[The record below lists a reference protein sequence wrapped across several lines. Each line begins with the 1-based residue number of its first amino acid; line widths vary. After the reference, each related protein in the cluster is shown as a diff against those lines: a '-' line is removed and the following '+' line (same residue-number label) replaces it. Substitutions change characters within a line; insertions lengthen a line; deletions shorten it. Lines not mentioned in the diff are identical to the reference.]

1 MFLLRR
7 LCNKWR
13 GQKELNHG
21 LSINI
26 REILKLKQIGSAWLV
41 DPHKTSNVYLGQ
53 VHSLPRYLI
62 QFTLLGI
69 QLTHHWSEVDQHCY
83 PLFWWNF
90 FFFQKQNNF
99 GTELLCHRCSRYP
112 ENIIKY
118 IKLIML
124 GVRLLFQRQLL
135 VILFWLFV
143 WWEGEGGRLKDEN
156 KNEWILITNDT
167 SMKKRFICI
176 CKQS

>member
-1 MFLLRR
+1 MEGTKRIKSWSFHQYSR
-7 LCNKWR
+7 NSEGETTWI
-13 GQKELNHG
+13 
-21 LSINI
+21 S
-26 REILKLKQIGSAWLV
+26 LV
-41 DPHKTSNVYLGQ
+41 GWPHKTSNVYLGQ

-124 GVRLLFQRQLL
+124 GVRLLFQWQLL

-156 KNEWILITNDT
+156 KNEWILI
-167 SMKKRFICI
+167 
-176 CKQS
+176 